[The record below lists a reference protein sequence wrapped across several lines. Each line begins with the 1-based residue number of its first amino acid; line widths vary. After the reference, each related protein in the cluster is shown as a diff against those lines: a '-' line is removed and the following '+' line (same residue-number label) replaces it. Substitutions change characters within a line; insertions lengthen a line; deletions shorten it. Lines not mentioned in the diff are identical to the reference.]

1 MRQKVLSLL
10 VLLTTVVTGAWA
22 AGESKTT
29 YKAPQVIYERGGTTA
44 WSDAD
49 LASWT
54 HSQWLTLTK
63 ESNGIQAKSKNGSEA
78 AVYSLNLGDGS
89 IVEIEAEFTLWSNTG
104 RYLNANTGS
113 YFRFGSI
120 YIIENDQDQAS
131 AYSLDGFTT
140 NTVFTGISGYRPSS
154 IDGAASYYL
163 TMRVNTATNTLESL
177 AVAPSKGADAVLT
190 LTDVA
195 LTNPDYSNVAIGY
208 QKNGSMSYDQIELLK
223 SIKITETKV
232 AYTVALAD
240 GTMDA
245 DNWTIDPNPAA
256 EGDKVT
262 VTYTGTK
269 KVIGVKVAKNND
281 ALSTALTIE
290 AITAGSISVSSPK
303 EGMQYSKNGGAKT
316 AVTTDEIALNA
327 GDKVQFYGTATSY
340 NGTQFA
346 GTAEV
351 KVYGNI
357 MSLVSADF
365 ADNKVLTADNAFA
378 NLFKNY
384 TTLKDASALL
394 LPATTLTTYCYGS
407 MFMGCSNLTAAPKLP
422 ATTLATDCYWR
433 LFKDCTSLKEVYVKA
448 AYVSGP
454 CTSMFYDCSAADA
467 TLHTTSD
474 NKASWTGNV
483 PENWTIDE
491 GWTD

>member
-1 MRQKVLSLL
+1 MK
-10 VLLTTVVTGAWA
+10 
-22 AGESKTT
+22 AGELGV
-29 YKAPQVIYERGGTTA
+29 QFGEDG
-44 WSDAD
+44 
-49 LASWT
+49 
-54 HSQWLTLTK
+54 
-63 ESNGIQAKSKNGSEA
+63 KS
-78 AVYSLNLGDGS
+78 
-89 IVEIEAEFTLWSNTG
+89 
-104 RYLNANTGS
+104 ANTVTEGT
-113 YFRFGSI
+113 
-120 YIIENDQDQAS
+120 AM
-131 AYSLDGFTT
+131 
-140 NTVFTGISGYRPSS
+140 TVKY
-154 IDGAASYYL
+154 
-163 TMRVNTATNTLESL
+163 N
-177 AVAPSKGADAVLT
+177 
-190 LTDVA
+190 
-195 LTNPDYSNVAIGY
+195 
-208 QKNGSMSYDQIELLK
+208 
-223 SIKITETKV
+223 
-232 AYTVALAD
+232 
-240 GTMDA
+240 
-245 DNWTIDPNPAA
+245 
-256 EGDKVT
+256 
-262 VTYTGTK
+262 GTK
-269 KVIGVKVAKNND
+269 KILGMKVAKNND

-290 AITAGSISVSSPK
+290 ALTPGNISVSSPK
-303 EGMQYSKNGGAKT
+303 EGMQYSKNGGAKA
-316 AVTTDEIALNA
+316 AVTTSIDVAA

-378 NLFKNY
+378 YLFKNY
-384 TTLKDASALL
+384 ANLKDASALL

-454 CTSMFYDCSAADA
+454 CTSMFHNCSAADA

>member
-262 VTYTGTK
+262 ATYTCAK
-269 KVIGVKVAKNND
+269 KVIGVK
-281 ALSTALTIE
+281 
-290 AITAGSISVSSPK
+290 G
-303 EGMQYSKNGGAKT
+303 Q
-316 AVTTDEIALNA
+316 
-327 GDKVQFYGTATSY
+327 
-340 NGTQFA
+340 
-346 GTAEV
+346 
-351 KVYGNI
+351 
-357 MSLVSADF
+357 
-365 ADNKVLTADNAFA
+365 
-378 NLFKNY
+378 
-384 TTLKDASALL
+384 
-394 LPATTLTTYCYGS
+394 
-407 MFMGCSNLTAAPKLP
+407 
-422 ATTLATDCYWR
+422 R
-433 LFKDCTSLKEVYVKA
+433 L
-448 AYVSGP
+448 
-454 CTSMFYDCSAADA
+454 
-467 TLHTTSD
+467 
-474 NKASWTGNV
+474 
-483 PENWTIDE
+483 
-491 GWTD
+491 